1 MTFGF
6 FSFFVLT
13 MLANSLLRVTIVEPF
28 WNAVGIVLSAAML
41 VVIYFGMKDVE
52 TESTPPDKQ

>member
-1 MTFGF
+1 
-6 FSFFVLT
+6 